1 MLYHTKKMTVLQEFS
16 KAVQWTQEWN
26 KWTKGILCQRDWNTK
41 KESNRNSAAEE
52 YNEIKHN
59 EDSINRQILL
69 SKSKHLGTWKQ
80 VF

>member
-1 MLYHTKKMTVLQEFS
+1 M
-16 KAVQWTQEWN
+16 
-26 KWTKGILCQRDWNTK
+26 DP
-41 KESNRNSAAEE
+41 NRNSAAEE

-69 SKSKHLGTWKQ
+69 SKSKNLGTWKQ

>member
-1 MLYHTKKMTVLQEFS
+1 M
-16 KAVQWTQEWN
+16 
-26 KWTKGILCQRDWNTK
+26 DP
-41 KESNRNSAAEE
+41 NRNSAAEE
-52 YNEIKHN
+52 YNEIKHS